1 MNLATVGYDI
11 HNEESEE
18 EISKIDNK
26 EEWRDDI
33 STDKKKENEVM
44 LDRLKRKN
52 LNNFE
57 ECFPTWGHI
66 RGAHG
71 KYVQIHEKRSEKSSS
86 SVQKD
91 SDEVLI
97 QWLLLIWLY
106 GPKFLKS
113 EQSRKS
119 ITPLSKLNLRFKII

>member
-1 MNLATVGYDI
+1 MIFQLI
-11 HNEESEE
+11 
-18 EISKIDNK
+18 K
-26 EEWRDDI
+26 R
-33 STDKKKENEVM
+33 KKTRFT

-91 SDEVLI
+91 SNEVLI
-97 QWLLLIWLY
+97 Q
-106 GPKFLKS
+106 
-113 EQSRKS
+113 
-119 ITPLSKLNLRFKII
+119 